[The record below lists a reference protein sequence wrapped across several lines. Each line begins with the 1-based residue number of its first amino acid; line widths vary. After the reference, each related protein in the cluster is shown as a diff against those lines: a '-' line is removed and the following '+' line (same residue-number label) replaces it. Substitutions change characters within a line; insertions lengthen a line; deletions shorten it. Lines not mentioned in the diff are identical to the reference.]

1 MISKD
6 KLLRDQNANNGV
18 MNEIMIMKKLNNK
31 NVVQLIDVLETANN
45 YYII

>member
-18 MNEIMIMKKLNNK
+18 MSEIKIMKKLNNK
-31 NVVQLIDVLETANN
+31 NIV
-45 YYII
+45 